1 MRVTYELDLLERL
14 GTQLGMPHVR
24 RLQGS
29 ELWELRIR
37 GGTDYRIFYVAIAGR
52 RFVLLH
58 GFRKQSQRTPR
69 REIRVAEQRLADY
82 RNRRST

>member
-1 MRVTYELDLLERL
+1 MRLTYELDLLERL

-29 ELWELRIR
+29 ELWELRVR
-37 GGTDYRIFYVAIAGR
+37 GGTEYRVFYVAMSGR
-52 RFVLLH
+52 QLVLLH
-58 GFRKQSQRTPR
+58 GFRKQSQRTPL

-82 RNRRST
+82 RDRHRV